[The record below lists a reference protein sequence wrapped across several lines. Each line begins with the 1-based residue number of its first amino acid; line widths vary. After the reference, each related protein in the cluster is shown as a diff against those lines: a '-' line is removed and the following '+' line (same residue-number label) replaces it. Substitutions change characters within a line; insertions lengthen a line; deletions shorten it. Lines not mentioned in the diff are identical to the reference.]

1 MRQRRNRFTSHVV
14 SVCSLV
20 VLAGLASAGEPIA
33 APPDLA
39 DGLVVATPAAAGLLP
54 EPLAALEIGIADG
67 GFQRVTSVLL
77 AVQGQL
83 VYEAYFNGAG
93 RDDLHDVR
101 SASKS
106 ITSLLIGQAIAEGK
120 IAGVEARLFDF
131 FPERAVV
138 ENPDPRKRLVTLE
151 DLLTMS
157 SLFECDDENSFSRG
171 NEERM
176 YVIED
181 WLGFLL
187 DLPIKGFAPWQP
199 KPEDAPF
206 GRSFA
211 YCTAGVTALGAVLE
225 RATGEKLPA
234 FAARTLFGPLG
245 IEKVTWQSSP
255 LGLTQAGGGARLRS
269 RDLLKLGLLVLE
281 RGRWQGRQVIAGP
294 WIDTATAAHV
304 QATDTDTYGYLF
316 WRRDFDSGGR
326 SFPAV
331 YMSGNGGN
339 KVVVFPAARVVAVI
353 TTTFYNSR
361 GMHQQSDRI
370 LRDHLLAA
378 LPASS
383 DGGNQGAASTR

>member
-1 MRQRRNRFTSHVV
+1 MRQCRNRFTAYFV
-14 SVCSLV
+14 SVCSLFALPS
-20 VLAGLASAGEPIA
+20 LAGAAGPTV

-39 DGLVVATPAAAGLLP
+39 DGLVVAAPVAAGLGA
-54 EPLAALEIGIADG
+54 EPFESLEKAVADG
-67 GFQRVTSVLL
+67 ALQRVTSVLL
-77 AVQGQL
+77 AVHGRL
-83 VYEAYFNGAG
+83 VYEGYFNGAG

-101 SASKS
+101 SAAKS
-106 ITSLLIGQAIAEGK
+106 ITSLLVGQAIAEGK

-131 FPERAVV
+131 FPERTAV

-199 KPEDAPF
+199 KPQDSPY

-234 FAARTLFGPLG
+234 FAARTLFEPLG
-245 IEKVTWQSSP
+245 IERVAWLSSP

-281 RGRWQGRQVIAGP
+281 RGRWQGRQVIAEP
-294 WIDTATAAHV
+294 WIETATAAHV

-316 WRRDFDSGGR
+316 WRRDFESGGR

-339 KVVVFPAARVVAVI
+339 KVVVFRP
-353 TTTFYNSR
+353 R
-361 GMHQQSDRI
+361 GWS
-370 LRDHLLAA
+370 
-378 LPASS
+378 P
-383 DGGNQGAASTR
+383 